1 MADGGVAQSPT
12 ANQGMMAPQGLQNDD
27 FRPDTAEAI
36 QAVQAMEGEG
46 AGIDGFGPPDGG
58 GAGLGD
64 SQLVSNQPY
73 DEAMALN
80 SEDESSMMSS
90 GFQGDDSMH
99 APGAEEQ
106 AAAEPQAGP
115 QYGNPQ
121 EDSGFGSEFGSE
133 SPSPMDPGGSLA
145 GDDPV
150 GNEDALAGFA
160 TEQDQNHTMES
171 SQGPG
176 SPPAGNNDDD
186 DDDDDDDE
194 SSSDDEPSG
203 MGPGM
208 GGGGH
213 DDADYDTLQ
222 VGPDVRELFEHIGRY
237 QPHSIE
243 LEAQLKPFIPDFIP
257 GIGDADAFIK
267 VPRPDGSEQTLGL
280 TILDEPTAV
289 QSDPGVLEL
298 QLRAASKMN
307 NVKDATVRSVESA
320 DKNPAALT
328 QWMESVAKIQRTRP
342 QPSVTYTHEVPT
354 MDMMMQAWQPQM
366 EAALNEVILPT
377 ATLDM
382 EVNYTRNPH
391 RNLISM
397 DDSER
402 LLVMP
407 APRLLQDHVFDP

>member
-1 MADGGVAQSPT
+1 MRSVTQQQNAFAQLEQENEDARMAQEMADGGVAQSPT
-12 ANQGMMAPQGLQNDD
+12 ANQGMMAPQGLQTDD
-27 FRPDTAEAI
+27 FRPDTAAAI

-46 AGIDGFGPPDGG
+46 ADIDGFGPPDGG

-90 GFQGDDSMH
+90 GFEGNSMH

-106 AAAEPQAGP
+106 AAAEPQAEEP

-133 SPSPMDPGGSLA
+133 SPSPMNPGRSLA

-176 SPPAGNNDDD
+176 SPPGGDNDDEE
-186 DDDDDDDE
+186 DDDDDDE

-213 DDADYDTLQ
+213 DDADYDSLQ
-222 VGPDVRELFEHIGRY
+222 VGPDV
-237 QPHSIE
+237 S
-243 LEAQLKPFIPDFIP
+243 
-257 GIGDADAFIK
+257 
-267 VPRPDGSEQTLGL
+267 
-280 TILDEPTAV
+280 
-289 QSDPGVLEL
+289 
-298 QLRAASKMN
+298 
-307 NVKDATVRSVESA
+307 
-320 DKNPAALT
+320 T
-328 QWMESVAKIQRTRP
+328 QAIR
-342 QPSVTYTHEVPT
+342 H
-354 MDMMMQAWQPQM
+354 
-366 EAALNEVILPT
+366 
-377 ATLDM
+377 
-382 EVNYTRNPH
+382 
-391 RNLISM
+391 
-397 DDSER
+397 
-402 LLVMP
+402 LLVLCRSSLTRLRVMCTQDTP
-407 APRLLQDHVFDP
+407 ALD